1 MVRSLKLTHIALVLI
16 LALFLIL
23 ILALI
28 LTVVL
33 VFALILV
40 IGLLV
45 LLLIVKAPTLAH
57 TRNLFEARTA
67 GEVRVEAVTTCLDPK
82 GGDRI
87 VEDSEDDLTE
97 DVGEVSVGYNGN
109 KEQSGEVE
117 VEVKAVTT
125 HLDPEGGNRIV
136 EEDTARPLEHDM
148 PVEYDDEDKLAAN
161 EDMGNWKIDPRV
173 ENRKVEG
180 VGEGANVWE
189 WDRGD
194 TDSEESWY
202 SDYQGY
208 EDNEQG
214 VYDGGDEV
222 ETRNED

>member
-1 MVRSLKLTHIALVLI
+1 M
-16 LALFLIL
+16 
-23 ILALI
+23 
-28 LTVVL
+28 
-33 VFALILV
+33 
-40 IGLLV
+40 
-45 LLLIVKAPTLAH
+45 
-57 TRNLFEARTA
+57 A
-67 GEVRVEAVTTCLDPK
+67 GEVRVEAVTTRLDPE

-109 KEQSGEVE
+109 EEQSGEVE
-117 VEVKAVTT
+117 VEVEVEAVTT
-125 HLDPEGGNRIV
+125 RLDPEGGNRIA
-136 EEDTARPLEHDM
+136 EEDTARPLEHDL
-148 PVEYDDEDKLAAN
+148 PVEYDDEDELAAN
-161 EDMGNWKIDPRV
+161 EDVGNWKIDPRDENEGGGNWKIDPRV

-180 VGEGANVWE
+180 VGEGANVWEWE

-214 VYDGGDEV
+214 VNDGGDEV